1 MSGKG
6 FEEDNQT
13 LEILR
18 LALGWTK
25 SEIYVLT
32 MHWLIVGV
40 EMYLFWPLYPNFP
53 HVWGDSVMGMV
64 MIQYVTGVIS
74 YASMSHPLT
83 ALTFSHIATR
93 YVYLYSIY
101 ITSSVAYILFL
112 IVAEVEDNVSV
123 DWISHMLGLL
133 ALAFLVAIVSVE
145 FAIGFGSFTSLVC
158 FWYIVKHFKEK
169 ETLDPSLAPI
179 SSSSEKLNLVILMA
193 LGGAIVFV
201 QIGLAMGLEQTKLSP
216 IYFGFSFASYVFF
229 RFIEVLE
236 GNITVKSISA
246 HISRCAGILSLCFF
260 VGLISQEF
268 AIGIFVSTLV
278 LLLLYLCKSW
288 CKSWLTNPTAQ
299 DLADEVQTLLQFEDI
314 PHSSGGEIV

>member
-83 ALTFSHIATR
+83 ALLGRVSH
-93 YVYLYSIY
+93 LSG
-101 ITSSVAYILFL
+101 
-112 IVAEVEDNVSV
+112 N
-123 DWISHMLGLL
+123 
-133 ALAFLVAIVSVE
+133 VAIAMLLVHTVSHHVVLWI
-145 FAIGFGSFTSLVC
+145 AIPSCLWLGS
-158 FWYIVKHFKEK
+158 
-169 ETLDPSLAPI
+169 
-179 SSSSEKLNLVILMA
+179 
-193 LGGAIVFV
+193 VF
-201 QIGLAMGLEQTKLSP
+201 L
-216 IYFGFSFASYVFF
+216 F
-229 RFIEVLE
+229 
-236 GNITVKSISA
+236 
-246 HISRCAGILSLCFF
+246 
-260 VGLISQEF
+260 
-268 AIGIFVSTLV
+268 TLV
-278 LLLLYLCKSW
+278 DSFCIINSSPPEQYQLLC
-288 CKSWLTNPTAQ
+288 
-299 DLADEVQTLLQFEDI
+299 
-314 PHSSGGEIV
+314 

>member
-1 MSGKG
+1 MASERSEKLHNMTMAIIMLAMGYVKVAFEMGAKATWFPPYYFG
-6 FEEDNQT
+6 F
-13 LEILR
+13 
-18 LALGWTK
+18 A
-25 SEIYVLT
+25 
-32 MHWLIVGV
+32 
-40 EMYLFWPLYPNFP
+40 
-53 HVWGDSVMGMV
+53 
-64 MIQYVTGVIS
+64 
-74 YASMSHPLT
+74 
-83 ALTFSHIATR
+83 
-93 YVYLYSIY
+93 
-101 ITSSVAYILFL
+101 SVAYILFL

>member
-1 MSGKG
+1 MI
-6 FEEDNQT
+6 
-13 LEILR
+13 ILR
-18 LALGWTK
+18 
-25 SEIYVLT
+25 
-32 MHWLIVGV
+32 
-40 EMYLFWPLYPNFP
+40 
-53 HVWGDSVMGMV
+53 
-64 MIQYVTGVIS
+64 
-74 YASMSHPLT
+74 
-83 ALTFSHIATR
+83 TFSHIATR